1 MKKKSSCNWKANC
14 RRGAKLWRV
23 VKENVIS
30 MAFPL
35 SSLMEML
42 FVTEQS
48 LNKHSESCQVA
59 YWQIY
64 LFIPKF
70 RICFFSDI
78 PSQIEK
84 ISISQENINQ

>member
-1 MKKKSSCNWKANC
+1 
-14 RRGAKLWRV
+14 
-23 VKENVIS
+23 
-30 MAFPL
+30 
-35 SSLMEML
+35 MEML